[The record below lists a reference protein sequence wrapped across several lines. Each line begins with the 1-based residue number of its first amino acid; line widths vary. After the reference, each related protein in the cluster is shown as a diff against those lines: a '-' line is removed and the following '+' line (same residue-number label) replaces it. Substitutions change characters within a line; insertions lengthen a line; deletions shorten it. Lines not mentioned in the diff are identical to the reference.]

1 MECLNC
7 GGPLQVGKASYVVN
21 RHGYHLIID
30 DVPAFICAQCGQPLF
45 TEDAVQLVQQMIYSL
60 DAQRAE
66 LNAITLFA

>member
-21 RHGYHLIID
+21 RHGYHLIIVE
-30 DVPAFICAQCGQPLF
+30 VPAFICAQCGQPLF

-66 LNAITLFA
+66 LNAITLLA